1 MGEAQKKLKSK
12 SSKLRPDV
20 EVYWKEKQAEYV
32 KWKDDPDGGG
42 EGGKGKRKKTKKTHY
57 QS

>member
-1 MGEAQKKLKSK
+1 M
-12 SSKLRPDV
+12 